1 VVCLFVLLHAPAACQ
16 VSARL
21 PPAVQVLNTAASH
34 RWRADRGSVL
44 QQALAGGA
52 GDVPGTNLDA
62 LGAATH
68 QLIDDMEDQ
77 QVRGLQRCNW
87 PC

>member
-1 VVCLFVLLHAPAACQ
+1 VLPPVAAAAACQ

-62 LGAATH
+62 LGAAAH

-77 QVRGLQRCNW
+77 QVRGLQHSCGYVEM
-87 PC
+87 